1 MAIFALFGYLFS
13 LTFIVG
19 ASLIGAGQAH
29 DPSKALTVISIM
41 ALINILSVTYF
52 ITKELNRNCQEK
64 EDN

>member
-1 MAIFALFGYLFS
+1 MATFALFGYLFS
-13 LTFIVG
+13 LTFIVA